1 MRDTTPVYRCLKRLF
16 NITPASGP
24 DLFIWRG
31 RHQVGVGERG
41 DVRGANSEIARG
53 RGRQG
58 WLGTRHLSEQIAEQ
72 QVGLAVA
79 LVVGVITLLV
89 GVDARTL
96 PEVLGPIADEDG
108 IVEACREDACTGG
121 GKAGGW

>member
-1 MRDTTPVYRCLKRLF
+1 M
-16 NITPASGP
+16 
-24 DLFIWRG
+24 
-31 RHQVGVGERG
+31 GVGERG

-79 LVVGVITLLV
+79 LVVGVITLMV

>member
-1 MRDTTPVYRCLKRLF
+1 
-16 NITPASGP
+16 
-24 DLFIWRG
+24 
-31 RHQVGVGERG
+31 
-41 DVRGANSEIARG
+41 
-53 RGRQG
+53 
-58 WLGTRHLSEQIAEQ
+58 LGTRHLSEQIAEQ